1 MKLIRTNKKGF
12 GVHSPFVYRL
22 ISDVLFAEGEFY
34 AFQDIQK
41 LKLKNTDKE
50 IIQLIF
56 RLLNNFQTQHV
67 LFVGRP
73 INNEI
78 DLYEHAS
85 GKKLR
90 HFKADAEENENF
102 TAEFKN
108 ADFIILNDF
117 ENISL
122 MDLAL
127 HEKKVICAKNLDESE
142 SMSIFFKT
150 LSADKNVQLSIK
162 YKNFGIII
170 VDDKIP
176 KQNYVIK

>member
-22 ISDVLFAEGEFY
+22 ISDVLFTEGEFY
-34 AFQDIQK
+34 AFKDIQK
-41 LKLKNTDKE
+41 LTIKNADKE

-56 RLLNNFQTQHV
+56 RLLNNFQPQHIVFVGSSTNKEFEVYEQASGIKLNHV
-67 LFVGRP
+67 L
-73 INNEI
+73 
-78 DLYEHAS
+78 AS
-85 GKKLR
+85 
-90 HFKADAEENENF
+90 AEKNQNMKE
-102 TAEFKN
+102 EFKDV
-108 ADFIILNDF
+108 DFMILNDS

-122 MDLAL
+122 RDLFL
-127 HEKKVICAKNLDESE
+127 HEKKVICVKNFDENE

-150 LSADKNVQLSIK
+150 LCADKNVQLSIK

-170 VDDKIP
+170 VDNKIP